1 MILKTWD
8 YRTPQERADV
18 KAFLLEILQKRPR
31 NFQIFVLNK
40 VIKVLTDVAR
50 QEWPR
55 GFGELFEIIQQM
67 TQNPELIQVG
77 LMFLKTVCEEFVSLR
92 DDIPTL
98 RKKEITTVSL
108 SLSLFL
114 SLSDFH
120 RREKKTGVVNAILS
134 PLSAGLKWS
143 GTWNTLACETYPG
156 RPIRETPHT
165 CILSFPPP
173 LSCLLLTTPISN

>member
-108 SLSLFL
+108 SLPP
-114 SLSDFH
+114 LSDFH
-120 RREKKTGVVNAILS
+120 R
-134 PLSAGLKWS
+134 
-143 GTWNTLACETYPG
+143 
-156 RPIRETPHT
+156 
-165 CILSFPPP
+165 
-173 LSCLLLTTPISN
+173 

>member
-1 MILKTWD
+1 
-8 YRTPQERADV
+8 V

-108 SLSLFL
+108 SLPP
-114 SLSDFH
+114 LSDFH
-120 RREKKTGVVNAILS
+120 RRGKKIGVVNAILS

-143 GTWNTLACETYPG
+143 GTWNTLASEAYPG

-165 CILSFPPP
+165 CILSSPPP
-173 LSCLLLTTPISN
+173 PWAGLVVKTPILN